1 MTNRKQRLFRG
12 CVLVAIASSLC
23 IALAAQIDAQTGG
36 RPQYAPGGL
45 LRLPV
50 GFESW
55 VFVGSN
61 LGLSYKPDLPVT
73 DARERARARPAQE
86 PQLFHNVYID
96 PEAYAYFAATRQF
109 PDPTILVMEI
119 FKADA
124 KDPKDGV
131 LATGVFNGER
141 VGLEVAVKD
150 TRRPPSQPPVTT
162 PWAYYTFQN
171 PSASGPMRTT
181 APPDDP
187 FCEACH
193 KQHASMDNVWVQ
205 FYPTLRKLQ

>member
-1 MTNRKQRLFRG
+1 MANRKRVFRG
-12 CVLVAIASSLC
+12 CVLAATASLLC
-23 IALAAQIDAQTGG
+23 IAFAAQIDAQSGG
-36 RPQYAPGGL
+36 RPQYAPGGMM
-45 LRLPV
+45 RLPV

-61 LGLSYKPDLPVT
+61 LGLSYDPNLPVT
-73 DARERARARPAQE
+73 DTRERARSAQE
-86 PQLFHNVYID
+86 QLFHNVYID
-96 PEAYAYFAATRQF
+96 PEAYAHFAATRQF

-131 LATGVFNGER
+131 LTKGVFNGDR

-150 TRRPPSQPPVTT
+150 TRRPVTDPPVKT
-162 PWAYYTFQN
+162 PWAYYTFQD
-171 PSASGPMRTT
+171 PSSSAPMRNT
-181 APPDDP
+181 AAPDGP

-193 KQHASMDNVWVQ
+193 QKHATMDNVWVQ
-205 FYPTLRKLQ
+205 FYPTLRKLVP

>member
-1 MTNRKQRLFRG
+1 MPNLSLFSRRG
-12 CVLVAIASSLC
+12 YVLSGIVTLSCV
-23 IALAAQIDAQTGG
+23 ALAALALAQSGG
-36 RPQYAPGGL
+36 RPQYASGGM
-45 LRLPV
+45 LRLPA

-61 LGLSYKPDLPVT
+61 LGLSYDPSLAVT
-73 DARERARARPAQE
+73 NARERARSAQE
-86 PQLFHNVYID
+86 QLFHNVYID
-96 PEAYAYFAATRQF
+96 PEAYAHFAATREF

-119 FKADA
+119 FKASS

-131 LATGVFNGER
+131 LTKGVFNGDR

-150 TRRPPSQPPVTT
+150 TRRPVSDPPVKT

-171 PSASGPMRTT
+171 PGSPAPMRST

-193 KQHASMDNVWVQ
+193 AKHASMDNVWVQ
-205 FYPTLRKLQ
+205 FYPTLRKLLP